1 MGPEHPSAFGSSLS
15 SLVVAE
21 TSAACLTNG
30 EANSHNLPN
39 GEAPCSSDVLRRKA
53 SDRSPLPSDSA
64 YFTTS
69 ESKARLLTRLR
80 SSPGDIG
87 DNSGGSPPTSPGH
100 ADSQALHSKKEALM
114 LSISRKM
121 DILRAESE
129 AIKEE
134 VTLNSDLGAG
144 VTEKVEQLAK
154 PQEMDKYRRHVE
166 EIDKITSLMLGLSG
180 RLARAE
186 NALLLHRERDGQDVR
201 ERLVLKRAR
210 LKEQLDEAKTLKENI
225 DRRALQ
231 VEKCLLQYLDEAEF
245 ADYDH
250 FIKMKAK
257 LVMDAREVEDK
268 VKLGKEQMDA
278 LRNSFKSAQDASAN
292 K

>member
-1 MGPEHPSAFGSSLS
+1 
-15 SLVVAE
+15 
-21 TSAACLTNG
+21 
-30 EANSHNLPN
+30 
-39 GEAPCSSDVLRRKA
+39 
-53 SDRSPLPSDSA
+53 
-64 YFTTS
+64 
-69 ESKARLLTRLR
+69 
-80 SSPGDIG
+80 
-87 DNSGGSPPTSPGH
+87 
-100 ADSQALHSKKEALM
+100 M